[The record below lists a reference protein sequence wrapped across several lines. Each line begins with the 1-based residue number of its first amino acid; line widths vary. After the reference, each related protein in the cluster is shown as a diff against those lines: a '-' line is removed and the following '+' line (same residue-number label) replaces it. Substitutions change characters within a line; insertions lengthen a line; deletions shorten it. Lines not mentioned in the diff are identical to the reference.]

1 MNKCI
6 LARIYKNC
14 KAQCGQYRIQK
25 ESMWVNIKW
34 RIILICEESIP
45 ARNWTGDLLHPR
57 AAGLPVALPE
67 NVYGYALFL
76 LSILS
81 CGSHKLMFRGHGS
94 LKILQ
99 LPWALI
105 NFQKYK
111 CPHLL
116 RNNIAIIIK
125 ASKQWAESSLYV
137 LHHTK
142 KRHEFAVNHTP
153 ALLPMWPSNK
163 KMGWSHLRLSFPT
176 SQVGISI
183 DIKIVMRIGAGAM
196 A

>member
-45 ARNWTGDLLHPR
+45 ARNWTADLLHPR

-67 NVYGYALFL
+67 NVDGCALFL

-81 CGSHKLMFRGHGS
+81 CGSHKPMFQGHGS

-105 NFQKYK
+105 NFQKHK
-111 CPHLL
+111 CPHLV

-125 ASKQWAESSLYV
+125 ASKQWAVSSLYV

-142 KRHEFAVNHTP
+142 KKKAWIWSESHPSFVTYVTIKQENGVIPSKAQFPHQSSGDISRH
-153 ALLPMWPSNK
+153 
-163 KMGWSHLRLSFPT
+163 
-176 SQVGISI
+176 
-183 DIKIVMRIGAGAM
+183 
-196 A
+196 